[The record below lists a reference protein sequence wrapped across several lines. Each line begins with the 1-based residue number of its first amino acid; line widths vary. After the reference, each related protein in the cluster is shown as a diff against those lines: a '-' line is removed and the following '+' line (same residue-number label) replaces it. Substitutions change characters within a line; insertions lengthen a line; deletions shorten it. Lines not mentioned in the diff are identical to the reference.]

1 MAQFMHIALSID
13 GAKLCFSTGKQRRL
27 QFVECA
33 NDINAMIDAA
43 KFADLVLLL
52 TDGSYGFEMVRT
64 LHNDQYLELA
74 IQFCFQIYNTIF
86 QLTTNNAHRSV
97 YCLSQIQSVH

>member
-1 MAQFMHIALSID
+1 MLLFLLVLVSIGHGYQAEEPLSDNATLSLFPLLIV
-13 GAKLCFSTGKQRRL
+13 GKQRRL

-52 TDGSYGFEMVRT
+52 TDGSYGFEMVCFCCY
-64 LHNDQYLELA
+64 NFELS
-74 IQFCFQIYNTIF
+74 
-86 QLTTNNAHRSV
+86 SV
-97 YCLSQIQSVH
+97 DV

>member
-1 MAQFMHIALSID
+1 MVS
-13 GAKLCFSTGKQRRL
+13 GKARRL

-52 TDGSYGFEMVRT
+52 TDGSYGFEMVRFFSRISFAF
-64 LHNDQYLELA
+64 EA
-74 IQFCFQIYNTIF
+74 FCN
-86 QLTTNNAHRSV
+86 LCKGGA
-97 YCLSQIQSVH
+97 

>member
-1 MAQFMHIALSID
+1 LVFVS
-13 GAKLCFSTGKQRRL
+13 GKQRRL

-52 TDGSYGFEMVRT
+52 TDGSFGFEMVS
-64 LHNDQYLELA
+64 LL
-74 IQFCFQIYNTIF
+74 NT
-86 QLTTNNAHRSV
+86 H
-97 YCLSQIQSVH
+97 Y

>member
-1 MAQFMHIALSID
+1 MKALKYFPFFMNLFLFGPNQHGLSLSSGTSLI
-13 GAKLCFSTGKQRRL
+13 LQTTLLSFLLLIVGKQRRL

-52 TDGSYGFEMVRT
+52 TDGSYGFEMVCSSS
-64 LHNDQYLELA
+64 QPKSF
-74 IQFCFQIYNTIF
+74 FC
-86 QLTTNNAHRSV
+86 
-97 YCLSQIQSVH
+97 C

>member
-1 MAQFMHIALSID
+1 MDMEGDLAVRNGQCGDCMLMAQFVHSALSID

-64 LHNDQYLELA
+64 LHNDQHLEPFNSIFRIIKQYL
-74 IQFCFQIYNTIF
+74 
-86 QLTTNNAHRSV
+86 R
-97 YCLSQIQSVH
+97 

>member
-1 MAQFMHIALSID
+1 MDIDCDLTLCNDQCGDCMSINQFMHIALSID
-13 GAKLCFSTGKQRRL
+13 EPKLCFSTGKQRRL

-64 LHNDQYLELA
+64 LLNDQYL
-74 IQFCFQIYNTIF
+74 
-86 QLTTNNAHRSV
+86 
-97 YCLSQIQSVH
+97 

>member
-1 MAQFMHIALSID
+1 M
-13 GAKLCFSTGKQRRL
+13 
-27 QFVECA
+27 ECA

-86 QLTTNNAHRSV
+86 QSTTNNAHRSV